1 MSTGQRRRS
10 PGSPSTSNASSSEGE
25 APLPGHDAKQVLAGC
40 AAAASGGTE
49 ALCLSM
55 EALGRAPMT
64 VSSDTVTLQELVRA
78 STAAGDG
85 RVQRVLHHAAATGD
99 ITTVR
104 EFIDIGA
111 DLNAVGVQGATALMF
126 AARHGYLACL
136 QQLLSGGA
144 EMAASSENGTR
155 SLHHAAAFGHAACV
169 RALIKA
175 GADVDAADN
184 DGATA
189 LMLASSHNHAESVHE
204 LLVGGAALE
213 AACHDGSRALHRAA
227 TTGCVKSL
235 WVLIQAGAD
244 LDAPRNDGGGGGL
257 RALHLAASGDSEEH
271 FQCLLRLVLSGAALN
286 AVDRVGC
293 TPLHVAA
300 ASGDVTAIAE
310 LLKHGAA
317 LDARTVCGQRPV
329 DLARATGHKEAVRAL
344 TVAFEAQQ
352 RISSGGASS
361 SGNRLRGGKKRSGES
376 GGMGRGWALMLAVG
390 RRALLTAWL
399 CCLVWRACR
408 LICKKV

>member
-175 GADVDAADN
+175 GADVDAAGY

-189 LMLASSHNHAESVHE
+189 LMHAAARGTAECVHE

-213 AACHDGSRALHRAA
+213 AASPSGFRALHCAA
-227 TTGCVKSL
+227 HFGRTEAL

-244 LDAPRNDGGGGGL
+244 LDSAVNNGL
-257 RALHLAASGDSEEH
+257 RALHQAASGNSEEH